1 MISKGC
7 DFQNMNQGDLAQVF
21 EVDRS
26 SVNAWG
32 LKGLPHGKRGR
43 SNTYD
48 FSTTLY
54 WRTGHKLSK
63 DLDLDLDIQP
73 LHKIALGYLSAY
85 DPGVFGKPELAIF
98 LNIADRAGFT
108 VDQAERGFQFAAGI
122 YLANSTTLRID
133 SRLI

>member
-1 MISKGC
+1 
-7 DFQNMNQGDLAQVF
+7 MNQGDLAQVF

-63 DLDLDLDIQP
+63 DLGREIQP

-85 DPGVFGKPELAIF
+85 DPGVFGKPELALF
-98 LNIADRAGFT
+98 LDIAHRAGFT
-108 VDQAERGFQFAAGI
+108 TEHAEKGFQFAAGL
-122 YLANSTTLRID
+122 YSANSTTLRIEPA
-133 SRLI
+133 LV

>member
-1 MISKGC
+1 MILEDY

-32 LKGLPHGKRGR
+32 LKGLPHGKQGR

-63 DLDLDLDIQP
+63 DLDRDIQP
-73 LHKIALGYLSAY
+73 IHKIALGYLSAH
-85 DPGVFGKPELAIF
+85 DPGVFGKPEFALF
-98 LNIADRAGFT
+98 LNMADRVGFT

-122 YLANSTTLRID
+122 YLANSTTL
-133 SRLI
+133 